1 MLMLRL
7 TPKRRRYGPEQGT
20 EERERVRLATRG
32 GVPDKKRAGGERM
45 SDNVRKSFGSTR
57 KATQTGRAKKEQE
70 EV

>member
-7 TPKRRRYGPEQGT
+7 TPKRGRYGPEQGT

-45 SDNVRKSFGSTR
+45 SDNVRKKFWVDEKSNTN
-57 KATQTGRAKKEQE
+57 RAS
-70 EV
+70 